1 MAEEPSRVELDTSF
15 LERLLAWGHL
25 LRGVGVASDAK
36 KLVLAALGL
45 VVYGLGRSGLDR
57 VFGMSGPPAMVTDG
71 TWLAPAGGSGTGQ
84 LWASLQADLVS
95 APWRLIEP
103 VRFLAGPFL
112 TLFALGNDLK
122 TFAHALV
129 AATWGAVVWG
139 LLGGAIARIAVVQ
152 VARTERIGI
161 GQALRFAGRRWVS
174 LSGAPFC
181 PLVGI
186 AFFTVICALFGLLY
200 RLPDPWGP
208 TLAAIVAVF
217 PLIAGLVMAII
228 VISLAAGWPLML
240 ATIASE
246 DEDGFDAL
254 SRSFAYVNQRPG
266 RYAAAAV
273 VGWGLGI
280 LGLCLVGVFART
292 TVHMAHW
299 ALAFGAPDGLL
310 GTLFQGQTASLAAQ
324 VHVFWL
330 SVVDLVAHGWVYSY
344 FWTAVVIVYLLL
356 RQDVDGTPWHAIAP
370 PERHAFE
377 FDAEPAAEGVPSGG
391 LHAAPD
397 SPSSTS
403 PLTPSAAPGAP
414 TLS

>member
-1 MAEEPSRVELDTSF
+1 M
-15 LERLLAWGHL
+15 
-25 LRGVGVASDAK
+25 
-36 KLVLAALGL
+36 
-45 VVYGLGRSGLDR
+45 
-57 VFGMSGPPAMVTDG
+57 
-71 TWLAPAGGSGTGQ
+71 
-84 LWASLQADLVS
+84 
-95 APWRLIEP
+95 
-103 VRFLAGPFL
+103 
-112 TLFALGNDLK
+112 
-122 TFAHALV
+122 
-129 AATWGAVVWG
+129 
-139 LLGGAIARIAVVQ
+139 
-152 VARTERIGI
+152 
-161 GQALRFAGRRWVS
+161 
-174 LSGAPFC
+174 
-181 PLVGI
+181 
-186 AFFTVICALFGLLY
+186 
-200 RLPDPWGP
+200 
-208 TLAAIVAVF
+208 AIV
-217 PLIAGLVMAII
+217 

-299 ALAFGAPDGLL
+299 ALAFSAPNGLL
-310 GTLFQGQTASLAAQ
+310 ETLFQGQTASLAAQ
-324 VHVFWL
+324 VHRFWL

-377 FDAEPAAEGVPSGG
+377 FDAGPAAEGVPSGG

-397 SPSSTS
+397 SASSANS
-403 PLTPSAAPGAP
+403 LTPSAAPGAP